1 MRSSQEAES
10 TPPKACPLGE
20 RHPTG
25 SPTALGGPD
34 IREAS
39 TLAGRSPENSLVG
52 TSNWRW
58 LQGKDCKGLRSSST
72 PTWDL
77 STKG

>member
-1 MRSSQEAES
+1 MRSSQEAEP
-10 TPPKACPLGE
+10 TPKACPLGE
-20 RHPTG
+20 RHPAG

-39 TLAGRSPENSLVG
+39 PLVGRSLENSVVV
-52 TSNWRW
+52 TSNRRW
-58 LQGKDCKGLRSSST
+58 LQGKDCRDLRSSST

-77 STKG
+77 STEG